1 MSRFKS
7 GFLSFAQSG
16 AFSDVVIVLGTRKYL
31 AHRLILSFSS
41 EFFKKLFSVSD
52 FAESSKREIDI
63 HFPDPRVVFPNV
75 LEFMYQGRL
84 IVNVDNVIPLLTAAD
99 QFLVRALGEE
109 CEKFI
114 KRTLGKSTVLA
125 LLRDALEFK
134 QDDIVNK
141 CLDVLAKNFLF
152 IHGQNINWI
161 PIHVLQQLLSN
172 PRLAVSD
179 EWALFQTL
187 CSYLDAYPDLSED
200 IVEDLM
206 KRVRWRWLK
215 SEQLSQAMSNP
226 KVPKKLLIEA
236 GMLKLR
242 DIEGANK
249 PLPFKLQDR
258 HQRRKWCGVQ
268 FEYNPQSPLKGILY
282 WLGTNMEKEPWHNP
296 IQSGIVR
303 FRISSVQKGDSN
315 SFLSLEPFVLWT
327 QDVPASWL
335 CIELVGWKVCP
346 HAYSLR
352 HGGNFPGDLLRN
364 WDFQGSND
372 GKTWNLLKRHSNDTS
387 LKESFQVVTWTVDNV
402 TTYNWFRIIQTGH
415 NSSSHNYLALS
426 GFELFGELWEV
437 DEEDLD
443 DQALA

>member
-258 HQRRKWCGVQ
+258 
-268 FEYNPQSPLKGILY
+268 S
-282 WLGTNMEKEPWHNP
+282 
-296 IQSGIVR
+296 
-303 FRISSVQKGDSN
+303 
-315 SFLSLEPFVLWT
+315 
-327 QDVPASWL
+327 
-335 CIELVGWKVCP
+335 
-346 HAYSLR
+346 
-352 HGGNFPGDLLRN
+352 
-364 WDFQGSND
+364 
-372 GKTWNLLKRHSNDTS
+372 
-387 LKESFQVVTWTVDNV
+387 
-402 TTYNWFRIIQTGH
+402 
-415 NSSSHNYLALS
+415 
-426 GFELFGELWEV
+426 
-437 DEEDLD
+437 
-443 DQALA
+443 